1 MEVTDFDTEK
11 KIVNV
16 TIINAC
22 LKEPINPPPF
32 HLFQFL
38 LHSFLSLPFFPFDIK
53 KKISFFYIFI
63 VFIIL
68 KKKQWHVRKLNFPKE
83 QRKKYK
89 HWKRFYDKTKRII
102 EIEKL

>member
-38 LHSFLSLPFFPFDIK
+38 LHFFSSLPFFPFDIK
-53 KKISFFYIFI
+53 KKISFYIFI

-68 KKKQWHVRKLNFPKE
+68 KKKQWHVRKLNFPK
-83 QRKKYK
+83 KK
-89 HWKRFYDKTKRII
+89 
-102 EIEKL
+102 EISIGEE